1 MTRKTLTLS
10 LLLLICIA
18 TVAAANP
25 DYEAAMER
33 TAVLTADLQ
42 SYELHG
48 TMLLKTEARGQDG
61 GTGISIEV
69 FAAARYPDRLAS
81 RQEGGFYNV
90 NLGVGAE
97 HSWFYLSR
105 QNACFVGDPYPLSR
119 DLDTEPGMALV
130 PEKVFNFYSGLGQAI
145 LPDFLPVAAETGHE
159 IFHLDGRD
167 VPCQVFRTAEDVEAG
182 LGPREYWYDPQ
193 SGLVLK
199 AALCVYGD
207 RGGMPMQQT
216 MVYETVSISVNAPVD
231 EKLFAYTPPEGV
243 TVVNRLEKVV
253 NPESLTGD
261 PAPDVTFTDLDGNP
275 VRLADFRGKVVFLDI
290 WATWCGPCKMEM
302 PHIEALHKELSPGG
316 DVVFLAA
323 SSEPAETIKPFIKKA
338 GYTFQV
344 VRISQ
349 NDAVSLFN
357 ASNIPAGF
365 VIDRN
370 GMIRAHMVGVQ
381 SEQSLREALGRS
393 GVGD

>member
-1 MTRKTLTLS
+1 MTRTTLTLS
-10 LLLLICIA
+10 LLLLSGIA

-33 TAVLTADLQ
+33 TAALTADLQ
-42 SYELHG
+42 SYELSG
-48 TMLLKTEARGQDG
+48 TMVLKTGGRGQDG
-61 GTGISIEV
+61 GTGMTIEV
-69 FAAARYPDRLAS
+69 FAAARYPDRLVS
-81 RQEGGFYNV
+81 RQEGGIYNM
-90 NLGVGAE
+90 NLGVGPQ

-119 DLDTEPGMALV
+119 DLDTETGMALV
-130 PEKVFNFYSGLGQAI
+130 PEKVFNFYSGLGQAL
-145 LPDFLPVAAETGHE
+145 LPDGLPVAAETEHE
-159 IFHLDGRD
+159 IFQLDGRD
-167 VPCQVFRTAEDVEAG
+167 VPCQVFRTPEDLEAG

-207 RGGMPMQQT
+207 RGGMAMQQT
-216 MVYETVSISVNAPVD
+216 MVFETASVSVNAAVD
-231 EKLFAYTPPEGV
+231 EKLFAFTPPEGV
-243 TVVNRLEKVV
+243 TVVNQMEKVV

-290 WATWCGPCKMEM
+290 WATWCGPCKIEM
-302 PHIEALHKELSPGG
+302 PHIQALHKELSPGG
-316 DVVFLAA
+316 EVVFLAA
-323 SSEPAETIKPFIKKA
+323 SSEPAATIKPFIQKA
-338 GYTFQV
+338 GYTFKV

-349 NDAVSLFN
+349 TDAAERFN

-365 VIDRN
+365 VIDRE
-370 GMIRAHMVGVQ
+370 GVIRAHMVGAQ
-381 SEQSLREALGRS
+381 SEQGLRDALGR
-393 GVGD
+393 VGIGQ